1 MATHQ
6 PIRFVLTSHVE
17 EHDNR
22 PAAATYAEIFEQ
34 TALVDSYGFDA
45 LWLAEHHF
53 GAQQGMVPQPLLV
66 ALAAANRTRQIN
78 VGTSLI
84 VLPLHHPV
92 AIAEQLATLDILTGG
107 RLSIGFGSGSAPF
120 EFAGFDAPF
129 DAPRRHGRFREA
141 LGILEQAWTGESFSH
156 EGDQFNIGEIH
167 LVPRPTRPLRDFS
180 WIGAM
185 SEQTAATAG
194 EFGYGLQLPR
204 GHGPDHYTSVLDA
217 YRGAFRASQGPHAR
231 ERVAIARCIYVG
243 SDDLSAV
250 AESGASITRFYLR
263 GKGVDKTIPPPPVA
277 DLIANLH
284 FIVGGPEKCARE
296 IAAFAAATGLTH
308 LSVQPNWE
316 GLPHA
321 NAMASLRRLGEEV
334 MPRVAELLAAN
345 EVASGVAGG
354 ED

>member
-6 PIRFVLTSHVE
+6 PIRFVLTTHVE
-17 EHDNR
+17 EHANR
-22 PAAATYAEIFEQ
+22 PAATTYAEVFEQ
-34 TALVDSYGFDA
+34 TELADSFGFDA

-53 GAQQGMVPQPLLV
+53 GAQDGRAPQPLLV
-66 ALAAANRTRQIN
+66 ALAAAHRTRRIN

-92 AIAEQLATLDILTGG
+92 EVAEQLATLDVLTGG

-141 LGILEQAWTGESFSH
+141 LEVLERAWSGEPFSH
-156 EGDQFNIGEIH
+156 EGPQFQIGEIR
-167 LVPRPTRPLRDFS
+167 LVPRPTRPLREFS

-194 EFGYGLQLPR
+194 EVGYGLQLPR
-204 GHGPDHYTSVLDA
+204 GHGPEHYAGVLAA
-217 YRGAFRASQGPHAR
+217 YRNAFRASQGPDTR

-243 SDDLSAV
+243 ADDESAV
-250 AESGASITRFYLR
+250 AEAGSSITRFYLR
-263 GKGVDKTIPPPPVA
+263 GKGVDKTAPPPPVP

-316 GLPHA
+316 GLSHA
-321 NAMASLRRLGEEV
+321 NAMASLRRLGEDV
-334 MPRVAELLAAN
+334 MPRVAKLMATRACLTN
-345 EVASGVAGG
+345 PGWPR
-354 ED
+354 

>member
-6 PIRFVLTSHVE
+6 PIRFVLTTHVE
-17 EHDNR
+17 EHENR
-22 PAAATYAEIFEQ
+22 PAAATYAEVFEQ
-34 TALVDSYGFDA
+34 AALADACGFDA

-53 GAQQGMVPQPLLV
+53 GAQAGRAPQPLLV
-66 ALAAANRTRQIN
+66 ALAAANRTRQIK

-84 VLPLHHPV
+84 VLPLHHPLAV
-92 AIAEQLATLDILTGG
+92 AEQLATLDVLTEG

-120 EFAGFDAPF
+120 EFAGFDSPF
-129 DAPRRHGRFREA
+129 DAPRRHARFREA
-141 LGILEQAWTGESFSH
+141 LDILERAWSGESFSH
-156 EGDQFNIGEIH
+156 AGEQFQIGEVH
-167 LVPRPTRPLRDFS
+167 LVPRPARPLRDFS
-180 WIGAM
+180 WVGAM

-204 GHGPDHYTSVLDA
+204 GHGPAHYADVLDA
-217 YRGAFRASQGPHAR
+217 YRGAFRASQGPDAR

-243 SDDLSAV
+243 PDDETAV
-250 AESGASITRFYLR
+250 AESGDSITRFYLR
-263 GKGVDKTIPPPPVA
+263 GKGVDRSVPPPPVPE
-277 DLIANLH
+277 LIGKLH

-316 GLPHA
+316 GLSHA

-334 MPRVAELLAAN
+334 IPRVSELLAAA
-345 EVASGVAGG
+345 V
-354 ED
+354 